1 MIRLMGSIFVFAAGG
16 CVWYLRRRERQERG
30 RILSDLTAALAE
42 METAIR
48 LERTSLPMLLTR
60 LAEGREPKN
69 AALFLAAARSLRAGT
84 PCLTAWRQAA
94 EDLPLPEGDKQ
105 ALSHLAEAWTG
116 DEIGICKAITLAC
129 EKLQSSL
136 KKFEK
141 ESAAEEKLMTA
152 LCFST
157 SALLVILLI

>member
-1 MIRLMGSIFVFAAGG
+1 MIRLVGSIFVFAAGG

-30 RILSDLTAALAE
+30 RILSDLT
-42 METAIR
+42 
-48 LERTSLPMLLTR
+48 MLLTR

>member
-1 MIRLMGSIFVFAAGG
+1 M
-16 CVWYLRRRERQERG
+16 
-30 RILSDLTAALAE
+30 
-42 METAIR
+42 
-48 LERTSLPMLLTR
+48 
-60 LAEGREPKN
+60 
-69 AALFLAAARSLRAGT
+69 
-84 PCLTAWRQAA
+84 

-105 ALSHLAEAWTG
+105 ALFHLAEAWTG

-152 LCFST
+152 LCFSHQRT
-157 SALLVILLI
+157 ARDFVDLRNVRWMLI

>member
-1 MIRLMGSIFVFAAGG
+1 MA
-16 CVWYLRRRERQERG
+16 
-30 RILSDLTAALAE
+30 
-42 METAIR
+42 
-48 LERTSLPMLLTR
+48 R

-105 ALSHLAEAWTG
+105 ALFHLAEAWTG

>member
-1 MIRLMGSIFVFAAGG
+1 
-16 CVWYLRRRERQERG
+16 
-30 RILSDLTAALAE
+30 
-42 METAIR
+42 
-48 LERTSLPMLLTR
+48 MLLTR

-105 ALSHLAEAWTG
+105 ALFHLAEAWTG

>member
-1 MIRLMGSIFVFAAGG
+1 MIRLVGSIFVFAAGG

-42 METAIR
+42 METVIR
-48 LERTSLPMLLTR
+48 LERTPLPMLLTR

-69 AALFLAAARSLRAGT
+69 AAARSLRAGT
-84 PCLTAWRQAA
+84 PCLTAWRQAV

-105 ALSHLAEAWTG
+105 ALFHLAEAWTG